1 MEYQNVACFLKCNN
15 HGQLMGMKD
24 VNVEMKQLIQAKQA
38 INVIDGVTLNP
49 L

>member
-1 MEYQNVACFLKCNN
+1 MEYQNVACFLKCSN

-24 VNVEMKQLIQAKQA
+24 VNVIVKQLIQAVQA
-38 INVIDGVTLNP
+38 INVIDVVTLNP